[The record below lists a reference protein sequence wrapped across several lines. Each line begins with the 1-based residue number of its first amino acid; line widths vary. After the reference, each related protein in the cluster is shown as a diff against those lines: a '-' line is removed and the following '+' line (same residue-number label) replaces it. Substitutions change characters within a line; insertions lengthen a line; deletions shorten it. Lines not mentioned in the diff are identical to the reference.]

1 MLYTRLLCQLYVYI
15 YTTIPSPRDRHLWF
29 NDSFSHFTVYSDLKR
44 IPLLG
49 LEFIF
54 CEVMGRESLGTRLG
68 LLFQVLTTCLIST
81 SLNRT
86 EQCAWPPPVTLINFL
101 LSLPDWSHSPD
112 WSLKRLFTNH
122 FGELCSHPSFWAY
135 IEIVLQTQNRKLS
148 YLSPDPWKE
157 ITEPSK
163 QYCRIAAHV
172 LAD

>member
-1 MLYTRLLCQLYVYI
+1 MLYTQLLCQLYVYI
-15 YTTIPSPRDRHLWF
+15 PQISSPRDRNLWF

-44 IPLLG
+44 ILLLG

-54 CEVMGRESLGTRLG
+54 CEVLGSDSLGTRLA
-68 LLFQVLTTCLIST
+68 LLFQVLATCLIST
-81 SLNRT
+81 SLNNRT

-122 FGELCSHPSFWAY
+122 FGELCSHPSFWAC

-148 YLSPDPWKE
+148 YLSPGPRKE
-157 ITEPSK
+157 ITEHSK

-172 LAD
+172 LSD